1 MHFTELQSASKDS
14 QVDKGSL
21 TIMYAQKSASTEES
35 EAGALKQ
42 VENKLLLTEKKES
55 HVFIET

>member
-21 TIMYAQKSASTEES
+21 TMMYAQKSASTEES
-35 EAGALKQ
+35 EAGALK
-42 VENKLLLTEKKES
+42 
-55 HVFIET
+55 ETGRE